1 MRPRRVFACLI
12 VTLMGVSRIPLS
24 APAAHP
30 AGGTNAL
37 LLRYRFMVGQRLTY
51 RIVSTSETKAQLN
64 LHGTT
69 HRFAPRIQRWV
80 IVVQWHVV
88 GVAPTGVATIA
99 ERVGRVTVTHS
110 VRAGARIYMR
120 TYTDSGGRTRA
131 VTLARDGTQR
141 PTGPTDGTGATIDTA
156 TLGTLPIGPVR
167 PGDTWTSSSPSI
179 LTGRPVAVRHILI
192 GLGYAGGEP
201 VAIVDSVRHID
212 DTARF
217 TVYASVAV
225 LPPQQQAHE
234 VVTETERMLIGLT
247 TGHLLSRRSQSH
259 LDLTLRAQQAGPWPV
274 ERVHVDD
281 QTIMERLGS

>member
-1 MRPRRVFACLI
+1 MRPRRVLACLI
-12 VTLMGVSRIPLS
+12 VTLMGVSLIPFS
-24 APAAHP
+24 ATAAHP

-37 LLRYRFMVGQRLTY
+37 LLRYRFMAGQRLTY
-51 RIVSTSETKAQLN
+51 RLVTTSETQAYLDRQ
-64 LHGTT
+64 GTA
-69 HRFAPRIQRWV
+69 HRFAPRNQRRV
-80 IVVQWHVV
+80 VVVQWHVV

-99 ERVGRVTVTHS
+99 ERAGNVTVTHP
-110 VRAGARIYMR
+110 VHAGARTYMR
-120 TYTDSGGRTRA
+120 TYTDAGGRTSA

-141 PTGPTDGTGATIDTA
+141 PSGPMDGAGMTIDTA
-156 TLGTLPIGPVR
+156 TLGTLPNGPVR

-179 LTGRPVAVRHILI
+179 LTGRPVAVRNVLV